1 MRLGSAGRAVGMS
14 GRTCDFT
21 FGTAGAQA
29 ARMGRAGEVKE
40 SPVGRR
46 AGRRPWVASAVVY
59 RVADGYLWYVVV

>member
-14 GRTCDFT
+14 GRMCDFI

-29 ARMGRAGEVKE
+29 ARAGRAGEVKE

-46 AGRRPWVASAVVY
+46 AGRWPWAASAWCIEY
-59 RVADGYLWYVVV
+59 RWGLWYVVV